1 MPIFDFKC
9 KKCSKEFEALVL
21 KVAPACPKCK
31 SKSLEQLIST
41 FRVDSPGTRVA
52 GEREMRGKHATA
64 RRDYAH
70 EVAREEKEHRGH

>member
-9 KKCSKEFEALVL
+9 KKCSNEFEALVL
-21 KVAPACPKCK
+21 KVAAVCPKCK

-41 FRVDSPGTRVA
+41 FRVDSPSTRRV
-52 GEREMRGKHATA
+52 GEKEMKGKHASA

-70 EVAREEKEHRGH
+70 EVAREEKEHHGH